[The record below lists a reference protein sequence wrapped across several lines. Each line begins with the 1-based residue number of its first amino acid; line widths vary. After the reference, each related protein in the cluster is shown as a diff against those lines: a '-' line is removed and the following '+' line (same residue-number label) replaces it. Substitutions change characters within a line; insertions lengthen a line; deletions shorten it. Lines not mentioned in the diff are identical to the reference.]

1 MFQQIIIIGRL
12 GQDPEVRMTQTGQA
26 VASLTVAC
34 SEKWTGKDGKRE
46 EKTTWF
52 KVVAW
57 SKLAEICGKY
67 LKKGSLVQ
75 FVGKMEQRTW
85 DKDGIKQYSWEL
97 VASDMKMLDSK
108 REDSGSRDSASAYSG
123 QSYTGGYDAPP
134 QRGGAEE
141 DVPF

>member
-12 GQDPEVRMTQTGQA
+12 GQDPEVRMTATGQA

-75 FVGKMEQRTW
+75 FVGKMECRVW
-85 DKDGIKQYSWEL
+85 ERDGVKQYSWEL

-108 REDSGSRDSASAYSG
+108 RDDAPRASGGDYGVPAGYA
-123 QSYTGGYDAPP
+123 GGYDAP
-134 QRGGAEE
+134 RGGAED

>member
-52 KVVAW
+52 KVISW
-57 SKLAEICGKY
+57 GKLAEICGKY

-85 DKDGIKQYSWEL
+85 EKDGVKQYSWEL

-108 REDSGSRDSASAYSG
+108 KDDSPRASGGNYDVPAGYA
-123 QSYTGGYDAPP
+123 GGYDAP
-134 QRGGAEE
+134 RGGAEE
-141 DVPF
+141 DIPF